1 MHWEIIHAIGSSTI
15 TAKINGVTDSYTLS
29 TPDNTVNF
37 NLIEFAHSPAGNRT
51 YYLDAVV
58 VPEPSTALLF
68 GGGLAIL
75 AWWRRGRARG

>member
-37 NLIEFAHSPAGNRT
+37 KQIEFFGSSAGNRT
-51 YYLDAVV
+51 
-58 VPEPSTALLF
+58 
-68 GGGLAIL
+68 
-75 AWWRRGRARG
+75 